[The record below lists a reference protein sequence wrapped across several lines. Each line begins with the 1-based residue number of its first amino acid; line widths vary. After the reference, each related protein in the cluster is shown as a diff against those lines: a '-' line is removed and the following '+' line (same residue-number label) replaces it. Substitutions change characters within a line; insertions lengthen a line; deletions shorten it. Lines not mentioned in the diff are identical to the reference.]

1 MFLDIGIKGV
11 ATITDRRPDTSRSL
25 CVFVKPFD
33 DHLMMKQMIW
43 LLICATWFRPEKLR
57 RFGDCLPT
65 IGGLLGT
72 PKTNWRD
79 PAQERLKTSRRKWE
93 VFLENLL
100 LVTRAGFL
108 LRSFAFKEKQ
118 LFVAGAD
125 CLNCVCGKWWMYS
138 TIRHSF
144 PQQQGC

>member
-1 MFLDIGIKGV
+1 M
-11 ATITDRRPDTSRSL
+11 
-25 CVFVKPFD
+25 
-33 DHLMMKQMIW
+33 
-43 LLICATWFRPEKLR
+43 WFRPEEKLR

-118 LFVAGAD
+118 LFMAGAD
-125 CLNCVCGKWWMYS
+125 CLNCVYVENGECIQQSGTLFLNNRAAS
-138 TIRHSF
+138 TTATHHKVVVLL
-144 PQQQGC
+144 